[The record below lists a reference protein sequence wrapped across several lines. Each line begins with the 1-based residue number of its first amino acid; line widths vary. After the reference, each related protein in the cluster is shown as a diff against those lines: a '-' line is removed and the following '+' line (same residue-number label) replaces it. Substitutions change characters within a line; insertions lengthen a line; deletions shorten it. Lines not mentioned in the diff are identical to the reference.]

1 MNMIVFTEQMNIVAM
16 LRLFQRPCSVFHQTN
31 VAMLARKHST

>member
-1 MNMIVFTEQMNIVAM
+1 MMVFTEQMNIVAM
-16 LRLFQRPCSVFHQTN
+16 ARLFKSPGVLYHQTK